1 MSIRHINLENEY
13 TDLTTWWTDRLLVAP
28 PKVILQGAK
37 GFMSCND
44 SHLQEYAMAWMYL
57 CDRGGV
63 CFIEWCTSNP
73 KSSITALE
81 MGTKI
86 CELYAFMEL
95 YAKKLNFRVLLS
107 TAPDGSSLRKTLV
120 NGGWTQCEGP
130 AHVLMAKGLQ

>member
-13 TDLTTWWTDRLLVAP
+13 PDLTKWWTDRLLASP

-37 GFMSCND
+37 GFMICND
-44 SHLQEYAMAWMYL
+44 SQLQEYAMAWMYL

-73 KSSITALE
+73 QNIITPLD
-81 MGTKI
+81 MGGKI

-95 YAKKLNFRVLLS
+95 YAKKLGFRVMLS
-107 TAPDGSSLRKTLV
+107 TAPADSSLCKTLV
-120 NGGWTQCEGP
+120 NGGWLKCAGP
-130 AHVLMAKGLQ
+130 AHILMAKGLQ